1 MSNQVILSCETFQR
15 LIAHLQ
21 TAVQMLREGYKDDE
35 FVGRA
40 DQLVDTALHEVENA
54 S

>member
-1 MSNQVILSCETFQR
+1 MSEKVVLSFETFQR

-21 TAVQMLREGYKDDE
+21 TALQMLREDYIDDE
-35 FVGRA
+35 FVERA